1 MISYLVSVYNKEK
14 YIVDTLKSI
23 INSLCKNDEIIIVND
38 GSTDKSAEIIDKYLS
53 NKDININFINRKV
66 NKGVVYTKIEALK
79 NAKNNYVVFVDG
91 DDILNYSFFLK
102 LNKSELRKDTL
113 FISDIKEF
121 NKYFSEFIETKCKYI
136 QYNKSL
142 YIEELVKDDFQN
154 SLCNK
159 IYYREYLL
167 KCFQKLDKKMN
178 FAEDLYINLEYI
190 KLINKIYKFDY
201 ISIFYRKGI
210 KSLTTQFYNNQFDR
224 IALIPFELREKFVKE
239 SKLSKKY
246 IYYSLNKFTEMSY
259 TAIKDYRKFG
269 MKQIKSSLKE
279 YILRIKKYNYLKTF
293 AYLDLKNKYRCVYLF
308 YLYFKCS
315 FK

>member
-1 MISYLVSVYNKEK
+1 MISYLISVYNKEK
-14 YIVDTLKSI
+14 YIVDTLKSV
-23 INSLCKNDEIIIVND
+23 INGLCKNDEIVIVND
-38 GSTDKSAEIIDKYLS
+38 GSTDKSAEIIDKYIC
-53 NKDININFINRKV
+53 NKNKNINFINRKI

-79 NAKNNYVVFVDG
+79 NAKNSYVVFVDG

-102 LNKSELRKDTL
+102 LNKSKLRKDIL

-121 NKYFSEFIETKCKYI
+121 NKYFSGFIEKKSEYI
-136 QYNKSL
+136 QYDKSL
-142 YIEELVKDDFQN
+142 YIEELLKDDFQN

-167 KCFQKLDKKMN
+167 KCFQKLDEDMN

-190 KLINKIYKFDY
+190 KLIHKIYKFNC

-210 KSLTTQFYNNQFDR
+210 KSLTTQFYNNQFNR
-224 IALIPFELREKFVKE
+224 IALIPFELREEFIKE

-259 TAIKDYRKFG
+259 SAIKDYRKFST
-269 MKQIKSSLKE
+269 KLIKNSLKE
-279 YILRIKKYNYLKTF
+279 YILKIKKYNCLKTF
-293 AYLDLKNKYRCVYLF
+293 LYLDLKNKYRCIYLLC
-308 YLYFKCS
+308 LYFKRNLT
-315 FK
+315 